1 MVSIGGSGHINDQL
15 RHRRARAEQTQ
26 NSKANPWRG
35 RRLPPEAGTA
45 MCSFL
50 HKSLRWECNRETRQI
65 HEKKSVARA
74 LYFRPPSST
83 GANGGNRGSSLSPL
97 PPLPPVQNARA
108 ARSCRTPRLSDP
120 APETSCMKPRRYRGV
135 RCSRLVRLP
144 FPGSCS
150 KNILW

>member
-1 MVSIGGSGHINDQL
+1 
-15 RHRRARAEQTQ
+15 
-26 NSKANPWRG
+26 
-35 RRLPPEAGTA
+35 

-97 PPLPPVQNARA
+97 PLLPPVQKSQCRSLTPNYSLYGKNSMRLDNSPVTWNRIFLPSIAVRIA
-108 ARSCRTPRLSDP
+108 ASCL
-120 APETSCMKPRRYRGV
+120 
-135 RCSRLVRLP
+135 
-144 FPGSCS
+144 
-150 KNILW
+150 

>member
-83 GANGGNRGSSLSPL
+83 GATGGNRGSTLSPL
-97 PPLPPVQNARA
+97 PLLPPVQKSQRRSLTPNDEREPREA
-108 ARSCRTPRLSDP
+108 A
-120 APETSCMKPRRYRGV
+120 A
-135 RCSRLVRLP
+135 
-144 FPGSCS
+144 PGSRMQYDRNGCLPLAPRS
-150 KNILW
+150 G